1 MPMVGKMNQIFEPG
15 RIVKGKVT
23 GIKKYG
29 IFVSFENEYTGMIH
43 ISEISEN
50 FVKNINDYARLGEF
64 IPCKILEIQSEEKK
78 VKLTIKNLDYMLRR
92 ENHYNESF
100 EILKHHLPIWMNE
113 KLEEINNNI
122 T

>member
-1 MPMVGKMNQIFEPG
+1 MNLIFEPG

-50 FVKNINDYARLGEF
+50 FVKDLNDYARIGEL
-64 IPCKILEIQSEEKK
+64 IPCKILEVKK
-78 VKLTIKNLDYMLRR
+78 EDKKAKLTIKNLDYMMNIKKTITYLDKRKIRR
-92 ENHYNESF
+92 N
-100 EILKHHLPIWMNE
+100 K
-113 KLEEINNNI
+113 
-122 T
+122 